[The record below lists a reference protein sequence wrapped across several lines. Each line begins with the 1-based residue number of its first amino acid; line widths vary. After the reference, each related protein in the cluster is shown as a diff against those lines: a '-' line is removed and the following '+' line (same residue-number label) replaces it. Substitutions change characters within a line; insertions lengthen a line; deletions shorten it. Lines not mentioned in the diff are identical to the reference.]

1 MQEVGVHRDAGCH
14 SSWAMGCRKSGC
26 TDSGMM
32 GYRRLAFMDVRMLG
46 CKWLEHMD
54 AGRRKLG
61 YTAAGAQDVVGV
73 HGHWDVWVHGHQGDG
88 MQEVGVHGCW
98 DAGCRGPWA
107 LGWGRS
113 GCTGSEL
120 PGQPPPTRP
129 SLPALC
135 LPNPTRARSLLCIH
149 LRPPPRSTPPLPPP
163 PPLRPRGR
171 SAPPL
176 RSAPPH
182 SGARG
187 AVRGRRGGRPHS
199 PNPRPQHSPS
209 AGPTA
214 PAARG
219 PPRIVRG
226 QRQDGGPRTA
236 APPRAALRPVGMRR

>member
-73 HGHWDVWVHGHQGDG
+73 HGHWDARVHGHQGDG

-149 LRPPPRSTPPLPPP
+149 LRPPPRSTPPFHPHPRCARGAAPLRRSAPLRPTAVHGGRSVGVVGAVPIAPTLGPSTAPAPAPQPPP
-163 PPLRPRGR
+163 P
-171 SAPPL
+171 A
-176 RSAPPH
+176 
-182 SGARG
+182 
-187 AVRGRRGGRPHS
+187 GRPALS
-199 PNPRPQHSPS
+199 GGSGRMGVPARP
-209 AGPTA
+209 
-214 PAARG
+214 
-219 PPRIVRG
+219 PPPG
-226 QRQDGGPRTA
+226 
-236 APPRAALRPVGMRR
+236 LR

>member
-1 MQEVGVHRDAGCH
+1 MQVVGAH
-14 SSWAMGCRKSGC
+14 GCR
-26 TDSGMM
+26 TQE
-32 GYRRLAFMDVRMLG
+32 A
-46 CKWLEHMD
+46 
-54 AGRRKLG
+54 
-61 YTAAGAQDVVGV
+61 GV
-73 HGHWDVWVHGHQGDG
+73 HGCWGTGCCWGARALGCSGAWAPGRWDAGGWGPWLLGCRMPWSMGTG
-88 MQEVGVHGCW
+88 MGEVGVHGLRA
-98 DAGCRGPWA
+98 AGPTPPHPPLSPRFVPPQPHPGPIPS
-107 LGWGRS
+107 LH
-113 GCTGSEL
+113 
-120 PGQPPPTRP
+120 PPPP
-129 SLPALC
+129 PAPL
-135 LPNPTRARSLLCIH
+135 H
-149 LRPPPRSTPPLPPP
+149 PPLPPP

-182 SGARG
+182 SGARR